1 MPRRLTVQYLFD
13 DRCEC
18 ELEVNQFYFQVKWSH
33 SANC

>member
-1 MPRRLTVQYLFD
+1 MLHLMT
-13 DRCEC
+13 C